1 MLNYNKRAD
10 KLIVHF
16 LEQTRRC
23 RVVGRAR
30 TIGNRVRVKS
40 SSRVRISPSPP
51 CRRGLYTVHDNF
63 LNSLLIHPVAP
74 PFQLKPAA
82 PGFDLVFGAILNAA
96 ASVPLRCCIKI
107 LCLFSWLQHN
117 LLFSCFQP
125 RPTRATAR
133 VARFFRLPPG
143 SNVWT
148 VGDAGPCAG
157 AKNTLSS

>member
-1 MLNYNKRAD
+1 MSRSWSSAHDWKSCKGQ
-10 KLIVHF
+10 KLFESSNLSIS
-16 LEQTRRC
+16 
-23 RVVGRAR
+23 AM
-30 TIGNRVRVKS
+30 
-40 SSRVRISPSPP
+40 SSRTVYSP
-51 CRRGLYTVHDNF
+51 RYF

-74 PFQLKPAA
+74 PFQHKPAA
-82 PGFDLVFGAILNAA
+82 LGFDLVFGARLNAA
-96 ASVPLRCCIKI
+96 ASVPMRCCIKI

-117 LLFSCFQP
+117 LLFFCFQP

-133 VARFFRLPPG
+133 VARFFRLPHG

>member
-1 MLNYNKRAD
+1 MNYNEQAD

-51 CRRGLYTVHDNF
+51 CRRGLYTVRDNF

-74 PFQLKPAA
+74 PSHLKPPA
-82 PGFDLVFGAILNAA
+82 PGFDLVFGARLNAA
-96 ASVPLRCCIKI
+96 ASVPMRCCIKI
-107 LCLFSWLQHN
+107 LCLLFRQRIFS
-117 LLFSCFQP
+117 LLLRRQKHLI
-125 RPTRATAR
+125 
-133 VARFFRLPPG
+133 FRLFKEKVH
-143 SNVWT
+143 SEHRCAKHAYAESS
-148 VGDAGPCAG
+148 VGEEIVYV
-157 AKNTLSS
+157 

>member
-51 CRRGLYTVHDNF
+51 CRRGLYTVRDNF

-82 PGFDLVFGAILNAA
+82 PGFDLVFGASLNAA

-107 LCLFSWLQHN
+107 LCLFSLASAQPAFFLFPTTSN
-117 LLFSCFQP
+117 PGDRKGRLLLSASSRVQRMDRRGR
-125 RPTRATAR
+125 RPVCR
-133 VARFFRLPPG
+133 
-143 SNVWT
+143 S
-148 VGDAGPCAG
+148 
-157 AKNTLSS
+157 KNTLSS